1 MTDKPLEWIGRSKED
16 LMDFPDDARRK
27 AGFELRSIQQG
38 DVASDVKPMS
48 TIGKGVES
56 RFLCRQIWGSNLCP
70 TCIPKEDPKDISRRH
85 WARTTTISAND
96 STTDTNTMTQSNV
109 NIFEE
114 LGFLPEEAENLRIR
128 SDLMIS
134 LRKLIRSRQWSLQ
147 TASEN
152 LKTTIDC
159 VESLMAGDID
169 RFQVEQL
176 ITMLTHG
183 GMKVQVEIVA
193 AA

>member
-1 MTDKPLEWIGRSKED
+1 
-16 LMDFPDDARRK
+16 
-27 AGFELRSIQQG
+27 
-38 DVASDVKPMS
+38 
-48 TIGKGVES
+48 
-56 RFLCRQIWGSNLCP
+56 
-70 TCIPKEDPKDISRRH
+70 
-85 WARTTTISAND
+85 
-96 STTDTNTMTQSNV
+96 MTQSNSNV
-109 NIFEE
+109 FED

-134 LRKLIRSRQWSLQ
+134 LRKLIRSRQGSPT

>member
-1 MTDKPLEWIGRSKED
+1 
-16 LMDFPDDARRK
+16 
-27 AGFELRSIQQG
+27 
-38 DVASDVKPMS
+38 
-48 TIGKGVES
+48 
-56 RFLCRQIWGSNLCP
+56 
-70 TCIPKEDPKDISRRH
+70 
-85 WARTTTISAND
+85 
-96 STTDTNTMTQSNV
+96 MTQSNLNV
-109 NIFEE
+109 FEE
-114 LGFLPEEAENLRIR
+114 LGFLPDEAENLRIR

-147 TASEN
+147 IASDN
-152 LKTTIDC
+152 LETTIDC

-169 RFQVEQL
+169 QFQVEQL